1 MSLDIRTELKIWS
14 VYILTVFISIYIH
27 EIGHCIPAWIEGVR
41 AIPTLAKEYIME
53 EIPYT
58 LKQNISLGGFVA
70 TVLFSLIIIL
80 WYLLRSS
87 KYGSA
92 ILAGAI
98 AVPGLYTLRFIV
110 VGRGHDATEFQEV
123 QSALG
128 LTYSGH
134 SLDWIYLILTL
145 VGVVAWILKSK
156 PNYKIT
162 VRLLIGLVITIV
174 IIGGLQEINN
184 AIFDPLFQ

>member
-1 MSLDIRTELKIWS
+1 VSLDLRTELKIWS
-14 VYILTVFISIYIH
+14 VYFLTVLISIYFH
-27 EIGHCIPAWIEGVR
+27 EIGHCIPAWIEGVS

-58 LKQNISLGGFVA
+58 LKQNISLGGLIA

-80 WYLLRSS
+80 WYLLKSS

-98 AVPGLYTLRFIV
+98 AVPGLYTLRFLL

-128 LTYSGH
+128 LNYSGH
-134 SLDWIYLILTL
+134 SLDWILLILTL
-145 VGVVAWILKSK
+145 VGVAAWIFKSK
-156 PNYKIT
+156 PGYKII
-162 VRLLIGLVITIV
+162 VRLLIGLILTMI
-174 IIGGLQEINN
+174 IIGGLQELNN
-184 AIFDPLFQ
+184 AIFDPIFQ